1 MKPTTILTRDSVV
14 DIDKLLDEA
23 LQETFPASDP
33 VACATTASVPPAVRP
48 ARVVPAG
55 HVATAPAKLAR
66 RLSGNGRTGMHAG
79 AGRARTASQG
89 ARS

>member
-1 MKPTTILTRDSVV
+1 MKPTTILTRDIV

-23 LQETFPASDP
+23 LQETFR
-33 VACATTASVPPAVRP
+33 CATTASVPPAVRP